1 MQKDL
6 EHIGFSVL
14 NEAIRQARHNAL
26 KVINAELVNLYWQV
40 GAFVSKQLVQAEWG
54 DKSVQKLSDFLLE
67 QDPTLKGF
75 DKRSIYRMVEFFEK
89 YRFTAF
95 VVPLNPQTHTAENQL
110 NSIVVPLEPQLEKR
124 LQNNVA
130 IKLWGQL
137 KEEDIRQTILAK
149 ISWSNNLLIFSR
161 CKTEEEREFYIR
173 MCIKENYSKRELDR
187 QISAS
192 LFERTILGNP
202 QLPALLK
209 KVHPNAIN
217 SFKDSYI
224 FEFLNLSGSYSEND
238 LQKGLIKQ
246 MRNLILELGER
257 FFVYRRGV

>member
-26 KVINAELVNLYWQV
+26 KVINAELVNLYWKV
-40 GAFVSKQLVQAEWG
+40 GAFVSKQLAQAEWG

-67 QDPTLKGF
+67 QEPTLKGF

-130 IKLWGQL
+130 IKLYKDKDVEVVEYALNRSLSPSLVAEYNTQL
-137 KEEDIRQTILAK
+137 PNKK
-149 ISWSNNLLIFSR
+149 LLQQ
-161 CKTEEEREFYIR
+161 KLHE
-173 MCIKENYSKRELDR
+173 
-187 QISAS
+187 
-192 LFERTILGNP
+192 LFERN
-202 QLPALLK
+202 
-209 KVHPNAIN
+209 
-217 SFKDSYI
+217 
-224 FEFLNLSGSYSEND
+224 
-238 LQKGLIKQ
+238 
-246 MRNLILELGER
+246 ILE
-257 FFVYRRGV
+257 